1 MLKRL
6 LKNAGHL
13 NMILSASILV
23 GVLATMLQLGILGLG
38 FTALT
43 HGFTRTP
50 WLGLGVLA
58 LVGGFA
64 RFGEQ
69 YLGHLVAFKLLSRF
83 RNQVYQKIIT
93 LAPAKLDHKRSSDL
107 LKLIAQD
114 IEQIEIFYAHT
125 LSPIVI
131 AVLVSILQV
140 WLFWRVAP
148 SLGLIALLAYLTIG
162 GLLPLWQQRRMQQPA
177 LAFGQADQRH
187 QRLASETVH
196 GKFELQQYQAITQQR
211 AKLDQ
216 ATTAYWQANRQKTIR
231 QDQQAGLM
239 QLILVGYLFIFGLV
253 VVLQQLPLMWL
264 LLFPFTFGRVL
275 ALATLPGSLSGG
287 LLAAQHLFDLLDETP
302 AVAAQLTG
310 VPLTTVQQGH
320 FDQVTFQYPTRPDQM
335 ILNALNFQ
343 FKAGQRI
350 GIIGTSGEG
359 KSTIVKLLMRWYA
372 PTAGQLTLNQAGIET
387 YQLTTIRK
395 TMNYVP
401 QMAQIFSGSLRE
413 NLTLRKA
420 NFTDQQ
426 LWTVLDWVHLTEFVQ
441 GLPHQLDTT
450 IGADTENLSAGEMQR
465 LELARALLHPSDVL
479 ILDEPTS
486 NLDVLNEAM
495 ILAAVKQHYVGTVLI
510 VTHRQSTL
518 AICDQVYR
526 LQNGQLAVAS
536 AATQKA
542 I

>member
-6 LKNAGHL
+6 LKNAGGL
-13 NMILSASILV
+13 NVILSASILV

-38 FTALT
+38 FYALT
-43 HGFTRTP
+43 HGFQHTP
-50 WLGLGVLA
+50 WLALVALA
-58 LVGGFA
+58 LLGGFG

-107 LKLIAQD
+107 LKLLAQD
-114 IEQIEIFYAHT
+114 IEQIEVFYAHT
-125 LSPIVI
+125 LAPVVI
-131 AVLVSILQV
+131 AVIVSLLQV

-162 GLLPLWQQRRMQQPA
+162 GLLPLWQQRRMQRPA
-177 LAFGQADQRH
+177 AAFGTADLQH
-187 QRLASETVH
+187 QRLASETVR
-196 GKFELQQYQAITQQR
+196 GKFELQQYQAIPQQR
-211 AKLDQ
+211 AKLAQ
-216 ATTAYWQANRQKTIR
+216 ATTAYWQANRQKVMR
-231 QDQQAGLM
+231 QDQQAGYM
-239 QLILVGYLFIFGLV
+239 QLILVGCLFIFGLV
-253 VVLQQLPLMWL
+253 VVLEKLPLMWL

-275 ALATLPGSLSGG
+275 TLATLPGSLSGG
-287 LLAAQHLFDLLDETP
+287 LLAAQHMFDLLDEQP
-302 AVAAQLTG
+302 AVAAQVQGTVLTA
-310 VPLTTVQQGH
+310 VQQAD
-320 FDQVTFQYPTRPDQM
+320 FKQVGFHYPERPDQS
-335 ILNALNFQ
+335 ILRDLNFQ
-343 FKAGQRI
+343 VTAGQRI

-372 PTAGQLTLNQAGIET
+372 PDAGALNLNQAGIAT
-387 YQLTTIRK
+387 YQLTSIRK

-401 QMAQIFSGSLRE
+401 QTAQIFNGSLRE
-413 NLTLRKA
+413 NLTLRDPH
-420 NFTDQQ
+420 FTDAQ
-426 LWTVLDWVHLTEFVQ
+426 LWAVLDWVHLTTLVQ
-441 GLPHQLDTT
+441 GLPQQLATLIHTD
-450 IGADTENLSAGEMQR
+450 DENLSAGEMQR

-495 ILAAVKQHYVGTVLI
+495 MLAAVKKHYAGTVLI

-526 LQNGQLAVAS
+526 LQNGHLTLAQL
-536 AATQKA
+536 
-542 I
+542 